1 MAEPAQ
7 YGAGL
12 PSLTGQAPAATTQ
25 QSAGPYKD
33 TATIQTTNPF
43 QGMTPIVT
51 PLGLIQAG
59 LGMPMP
65 AFNTRL
71 AR

>member
-1 MAEPAQ
+1 MAEPVK

-12 PSLTGQAPAATTQ
+12 PPIAGDAPAPVPQ
-25 QSAGPYKD
+25 QSSGPYKD
-33 TATIQTTNPF
+33 TVTVQTTNPF
-43 QGMTPIVT
+43 QGMMPIVT
-51 PLGLIQAG
+51 PFGPIQAG

>member
-1 MAEPAQ
+1 MAEPGK

-12 PSLTGQAPAATTQ
+12 PPLAGDAPAATTQ
-25 QSAGPYKD
+25 QSAGPFKD
-33 TATIQTTNPF
+33 TITVQTTNPF
-43 QGMTPIVT
+43 MGMMPIITPFG
-51 PLGLIQAG
+51 PIQAG